1 MSEKRDWSINWRT
14 IESDDFRRATDDV
27 LAKAW
32 ALVPTLEARAREAEG
47 LRRMPHETIKDAE
60 ALWPMLVPKRWGGLG
75 LGSRAICETARILAH
90 GDASS
95 AWALSF
101 LIEHSHMACHL
112 PWQAQEELFAN
123 RNYILAAAPL
133 SPGGTATRVAGGY
146 QLNGTFKYASG
157 VGNANWS
164 FATAFVDESGT
175 QVPYTFLVPLDDPA
189 VAVNDDWHMAGMAAT
204 SSASVTVNNA
214 FVPEQRGIINEIFDS
229 ADLHP
234 GAQHEES
241 FLRYPPLGS
250 IRIMV
255 AAVSLGSAERC
266 MDLARDRMEQSKMF
280 NIRRIDLPL
289 VRVKWAT
296 ALQKVRAA
304 RLIYQDLVERMIA
317 QCEACESWS
326 EEFTGQAELDLVTI
340 VKLSKEAVFM
350 GTDGLGT
357 SVFKLDDPVQRY
369 RRDVDVMSSH
379 LFQEYDFVA
388 ERASRVLLGLGY
400 LPTDPYPARPPK
412 VGKDARR
419 VP

>member
-1 MSEKRDWSINWRT
+1 MSATRDWSIGWRT
-14 IESDDFRRATDDV
+14 TESAEFREATDAV

-32 ALVPTLEARAREAEG
+32 ELVPKLEARAREAET
-47 LRRMPHETIKDAE
+47 LRRMPEQTIKDAE
-60 ALWPMLVPKRWGGLG
+60 PLWPMLVPKRWGGLG

-112 PWQAQEELFAN
+112 SWQAQEELFAD
-123 RNYILAAAPL
+123 RNYILASAPL
-133 SPGGTATRVAGGY
+133 SPGGTATRVEGGF
-146 QLNGTFKYASG
+146 QLNGTFRYASG
-157 VGNANWS
+157 VGNADWT
-164 FATAFVDESGT
+164 FATAIVAENDAK
-175 QVPYTFLVPLDDPA
+175 VPYTFLVPLDDPA
-189 VAVNDDWHMAGMAAT
+189 VTVNDDWSMAGMAAT
-204 SSASVTVNNA
+204 SSASVTAKNA
-214 FVPEQRGIINEIFDS
+214 FVPERRGIINEIFDS

-241 FLRYPPLGS
+241 FMRYPPLGS

-255 AAVSLGSAERC
+255 AAVSLGSAEHC
-266 MDLARDRMEQSKMF
+266 IDLARDRMEQSKMF
-280 NIRRIDLPL
+280 DIRRIDLPL
-289 VRVKWAT
+289 TRINWAT

-304 RLIYQDLVERMIA
+304 RLIYQDLVERMID
-317 QCEACESWS
+317 QCEACETWS

-340 VKLSKEAVFM
+340 VKLAKESVFL
-350 GTDGLGT
+350 GTGGLGT

-369 RRDVDVMSSH
+369 RRDVDVMASH

-400 LPTDPYPARPPK
+400 LPTDPYPTRPPK
-412 VGKDARR
+412 VGRGAR
-419 VP
+419 